1 MAPAEPRASEGPHC
15 ENLDL
20 HSELCVTARD
30 KEVEGH
36 AGMPCG
42 GLYLAARG
50 EEVEGCTGVEANASS
65 MARTTRG
72 KEETVPGS
80 KSPRET
86 KLKSR
91 RRSAVVPKSPS
102 KSSGQVAR
110 LASSCAG
117 TERARLTARM
127 RASQMFHRSGD
138 RAWCHTSSWLLCTHV
153 SLCQCWSP

>member
-1 MAPAEPRASEGPHC
+1 MRIST
-15 ENLDL
+15 L

-42 GLYLAARG
+42 GLHLAARG

-91 RRSAVVPKSPS
+91 RRRAVVPKIPS
-102 KSSGQVAR
+102 KSSGQAAR
-110 LASSCAG
+110 LASSCAV

-127 RASQMFHRSGD
+127 RASQMSHRSGY
-138 RAWCHTSSWLLCTHV
+138 RAWGHISSWLLCTHA
-153 SLCQCWSP
+153 SLCQRWSPFGASRC